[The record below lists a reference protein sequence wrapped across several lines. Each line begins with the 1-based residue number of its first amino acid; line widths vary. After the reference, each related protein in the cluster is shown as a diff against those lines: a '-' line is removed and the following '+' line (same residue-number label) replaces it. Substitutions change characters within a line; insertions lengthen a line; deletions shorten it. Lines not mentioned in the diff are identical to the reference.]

1 MKKKT
6 TRANQPT
13 YQAPAV
19 QRAFLVLRTLADS
32 DRPLKLSEISERL
45 GCSKSTTHGL
55 VHALVR
61 ENAIS
66 KEANGRGYFMGPVMA
81 DLAFSGWNYFQI
93 NQLAK
98 PIINS
103 VRDQIRETVFL
114 GAWLGNRVLIT
125 LTAESA
131 DALKISASPGT
142 TIPLFAG
149 AVGKVFMALK
159 KDEMVKNLMQE
170 HGLPHYT
177 PRSITEP
184 VTYLSEIELVRNQG
198 YALDD
203 EEYLTGV
210 RAIAVPLQNH
220 KGPSMAMWV
229 VGMTASMDNDK
240 ITRIVEIAKQAAK
253 TLGNTLEN
261 NQY

>member
-1 MKKKT
+1 MRKKT
-6 TRANQPT
+6 AQANQPT

-19 QRAFLVLRTLADS
+19 QRAFNILKTLVDS
-32 DRPLKLSEISERL
+32 DRPLRLSEISERL

-55 VHALVR
+55 VHALLR

-66 KEANGRGYFMGPVMA
+66 KGANGRGYLMGPAIME
-81 DLAFSGWNYFQI
+81 LAFSGWNYFKI

-98 PIINS
+98 PIIDS
-103 VRDQIRETVFL
+103 VRDQVRETVFL

-131 DALKISASPGT
+131 EALKISATPGT

-159 KDEMVKNLMQE
+159 SDELVKDLIQE
-170 HGLPHYT
+170 QGLPHYT
-177 PRSITEP
+177 PRSITDP
-184 VTYLSEIELVRNQG
+184 ATYLSEIELVRQQG

-210 RAIAVPLQNH
+210 RAVAVALNNQ
-220 KGPSMAMWV
+220 KGPSMAVWV
-229 VGMTASMDNDK
+229 VGMTGSIDNNE
-240 ITRIVEIAKQAAK
+240 ITRIVDITKQDAYN
-253 TLGNTLEN
+253 LRQTLESN
-261 NQY
+261 